1 MRDDPLREASDPT
14 TSPERLVTLLASAES
29 LAVAEAVMRH
39 ARLPLPLLR
48 RRLRVAPL
56 ASNPFAL
63 HCAAW
68 HNPVVPLLLWSD
80 PLPDYESG
88 ALSVLQRL
96 GGFEGLWAPVHAGTL
111 AESIALLA
119 CHRAPVS
126 RARDFARH
134 LADLFGLPWPGP

>member
-39 ARLPLPLLR
+39 ARL
-48 RRLRVAPL
+48 
-56 ASNPFAL
+56 

-68 HNPVVPLLLWSD
+68 HTPVGPLLLWSD